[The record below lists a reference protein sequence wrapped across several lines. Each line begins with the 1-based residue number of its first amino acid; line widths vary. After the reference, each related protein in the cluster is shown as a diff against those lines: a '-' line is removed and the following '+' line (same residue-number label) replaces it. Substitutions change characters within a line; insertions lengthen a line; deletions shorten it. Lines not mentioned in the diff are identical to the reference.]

1 MGNNE
6 RSFSKT
12 KYIKN
17 DFSERMV
24 IKEIEIFNQN
34 KIQEQPSRGV
44 LRKRGSE
51 NMQQI
56 YRRTFKSKCD
66 LNNVAKQLYRNHNS
80 AWEFSCKI
88 CCIISEHLFL
98 RRPLDGS
105 FWKLIMNST
114 NFSLKSG
121 LRMHHQ
127 FQPFPKICCYF

>member
-1 MGNNE
+1 MSFVFLTCSSREENNKHLYKLPNCSSIQQT

-56 YRRTFKSKCD
+56 YRRTFKSKCN
-66 LNNVAKQLYRNHNS
+66 LNNVAKQLY
-80 AWEFSCKI
+80 
-88 CCIISEHLFL
+88 
-98 RRPLDGS
+98 
-105 FWKLIMNST
+105 
-114 NFSLKSG
+114 
-121 LRMHHQ
+121 
-127 FQPFPKICCYF
+127 